1 MTGLERERRGG
12 NGILNIRI
20 VRCRFRLSALWILLN
35 SFRLS
40 LCRAASKES
49 NPLEITVLQ
58 PGPKKCGLSS
68 RGGCNAARRINNGTM
83 IWLYEALDL
92 YSITTG
98 LGNARID

>member
-58 PGPKKCGLSS
+58 PGAVMWPVIQRRLQ
-68 RGGCNAARRINNGTM
+68 RGKGNKQWYRN
-83 IWLYEALDL
+83 LALQG
-92 YSITTG
+92 S
-98 LGNARID
+98 